1 MTINTKIVL
10 LPIIKEL
17 AGLSLAPHQEQEE
30 SPGNIGQPT
39 S

>member
-30 SPGNIGQPT
+30 SPGNIEH
-39 S
+39 SAS